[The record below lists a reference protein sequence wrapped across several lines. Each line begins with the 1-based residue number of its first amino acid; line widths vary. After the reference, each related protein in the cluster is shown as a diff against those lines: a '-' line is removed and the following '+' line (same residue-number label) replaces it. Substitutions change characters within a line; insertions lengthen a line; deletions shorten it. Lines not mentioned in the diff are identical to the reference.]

1 MARRFIRT
9 DPIAAGAVFFFFKL
23 NLPFIAYVD
32 KIGQY
37 FIQTFISISIFWAGV
52 FNAKGVGVGRRS
64 EWLYNN
70 LEIFEGYLFVVAT

>member
-1 MARRFIRT
+1 M
-9 DPIAAGAVFFFFKL
+9 
-23 NLPFIAYVD
+23 
-32 KIGQY
+32 
-37 FIQTFISISIFWAGV
+37 

>member
-9 DPIAAGAVFFFFKL
+9 DPNAAGAVLFFFFKL
-23 NLPFIAYVD
+23 NLLYVD

>member
-1 MARRFIRT
+1 M
-9 DPIAAGAVFFFFKL
+9 
-23 NLPFIAYVD
+23 D

-37 FIQTFISISIFWAGV
+37 FIQTFISISIFCAGM

-64 EWLYNN
+64 EWLMYNN